1 MDWVEAVE
9 VGMENEQLE
18 IWSWDGERFGEDL
31 VVGEVRSY
39 CVENVDS
46 DWVMKPD
53 VHWRLLRLLV
63 RARS

>member
-1 MDWVEAVE
+1 M
-9 VGMENEQLE
+9 
-18 IWSWDGERFGEDL
+18 FGGDL

-39 CVENVDS
+39 CVENEDS
-46 DWVMKPD
+46 DWVTKPD